1 MPNIRPVS
9 DLRNHFAEIT
19 KEVQL
24 SGEPI
29 FLTKNGVGS
38 IVVMSMESYEQNRY
52 DSMVYDKLRE
62 AELQA
67 AGTLAE
73 SDLMDALGYIA
84 YTLDA
89 PKAARD
95 LLAEFDETVQR
106 IAEFPYAHELYRT
119 DRPMKDEIRKVAV
132 KNYVLYYAVFQ
143 ERVEIRRFLYGK
155 RDRSRIDEE

>member
-1 MPNIRPVS
+1 MPKIRPVS

-67 AGTLAE
+67 ASTTERRSHEDVMARARALLDE
-73 SDLMDALGYIA
+73 S
-84 YTLDA
+84 
-89 PKAARD
+89 
-95 LLAEFDETVQR
+95 E
-106 IAEFPYAHELYRT
+106 EL
-119 DRPMKDEIRKVAV
+119 
-132 KNYVLYYAVFQ
+132 
-143 ERVEIRRFLYGK
+143 
-155 RDRSRIDEE
+155 SRA

>member
-19 KEVQL
+19 REAQL

-38 IVVMSMESYEQNRY
+38 LVVMSMESYEQNRY

-67 AGTLAE
+67 ASTAE
-73 SDLMDALGYIA
+73 RRSHEDVMARARAL
-84 YTLDA
+84 LDS
-89 PKAARD
+89 
-95 LLAEFDETVQR
+95 AEG
-106 IAEFPYAHELYRT
+106 L
-119 DRPMKDEIRKVAV
+119 DRA
-132 KNYVLYYAVFQ
+132 
-143 ERVEIRRFLYGK
+143 
-155 RDRSRIDEE
+155 

>member
-19 KEVQL
+19 KEAQL
-24 SGEPI
+24 SGEPV

-67 AGTLAE
+67 ASTTERRSHAE
-73 SDLMDALGYIA
+73 VMA
-84 YTLDA
+84 
-89 PKAARD
+89 K
-95 LLAEFDETVQR
+95 
-106 IAEFPYAHELYRT
+106 AHELL
-119 DRPMKDEIRKVAV
+119 DRAEDRKRA
-132 KNYVLYYAVFQ
+132 
-143 ERVEIRRFLYGK
+143 
-155 RDRSRIDEE
+155 

>member
-24 SGEPI
+24 SDEPV
-29 FLTKNGVGS
+29 FLTKNGLGS

-67 AGTLAE
+67 ASTAE
-73 SDLMDALGYIA
+73 RRTHEEVMAKARAL
-84 YTLDA
+84 LNN
-89 PKAARD
+89 
-95 LLAEFDETVQR
+95 AEG
-106 IAEFPYAHELYRT
+106 
-119 DRPMKDEIRKVAV
+119 RKRA
-132 KNYVLYYAVFQ
+132 
-143 ERVEIRRFLYGK
+143 
-155 RDRSRIDEE
+155 